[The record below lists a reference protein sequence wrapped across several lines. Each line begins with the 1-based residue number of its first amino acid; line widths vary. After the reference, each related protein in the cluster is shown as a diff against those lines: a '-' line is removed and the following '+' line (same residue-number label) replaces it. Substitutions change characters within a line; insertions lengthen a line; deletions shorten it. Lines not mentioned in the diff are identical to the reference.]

1 MMNNKPI
8 ETELDI
14 LLQAEN
20 LLANHKWYYMYEFMG
35 SLMVALFPQKE
46 YYLQHK
52 EEYKELSFLLDK
64 MEEWTFNVNFSA
76 EGFEKWLLSFSATEQ
91 CKIYLSVLLAPS
103 RAIFFL

>member
-35 SLMVALFPQKE
+35 SLMVALFRQKE
-46 YYLQHK
+46 YYLQQ
-52 EEYKELSFLLDK
+52 LR
-64 MEEWTFNVNFSA
+64 
-76 EGFEKWLLSFSATEQ
+76 
-91 CKIYLSVLLAPS
+91 KI
-103 RAIFFL
+103 

>member
-35 SLMVALFPQKE
+35 SLMVALFP
-46 YYLQHK
+46 
-52 EEYKELSFLLDK
+52 
-64 MEEWTFNVNFSA
+64 
-76 EGFEKWLLSFSATEQ
+76 
-91 CKIYLSVLLAPS
+91 
-103 RAIFFL
+103 